1 MQGVAPELTW
11 DECSSH
17 TALPKYRLGALRYTV
32 DDYLNMIDDAGFRD
46 VRVSEF
52 LGDGILVEEIPWAVK
67 YLGRPLML
75 AVQAT
80 KN

>member
-1 MQGVAPELTW
+1 MAGFGIEANFERNGA
-11 DECSSH
+11 E
-17 TALPKYRLGALRYTV
+17 YRLGALCYTV
-32 DDYLNMIDDAGFRD
+32 DDYLSMIDDAGFRD

-52 LGDGILVEEIPWAVK
+52 LGDELLVEEIPWAVK
-67 YLGRPLML
+67 HLGRPLLL